1 MKQNYFKS
9 LFLMLMMLVGMGAWA
24 EEVTFTFSDV
34 ASELTW
40 ENGVAQTNVTLDNFT
55 FTVNGGGNNGK
66 YYTSDFTWRFYSG
79 GGLSITPA
87 DGYIITDVTSNP
99 SQSFTVSNGTATTSF
114 SATVK
119 FKSITIK
126 YTTTGGSTTDPTT
139 TYNVTIASNITGG
152 SIKANP
158 ASAVAGTKITLNA
171 TPNEGYEFGGWNVT
185 GATVAD
191 ASSPETTFTMP
202 AANVNVSAKFNK
214 QIVPF
219 TTINEIFASASAAGS
234 TAKEAR
240 VTFNNWVVSAVKNN
254 NAYVTDN
261 AGKGFIIYTNGHGF
275 EVGDILS
282 GTAACKIQLYNGSA
296 ELTNLTST
304 TEGLTVTK
312 GGVITPVTNLSIAD
326 LSGINTG
333 ALVSYEGLEY
343 NGTSF
348 TTSDGATLKPYN
360 TFITLPTL
368 VNGKAYNVTGIYI
381 QYLTTKEIAPRTA
394 EDFELIEILNNYIV
408 FFDTTENGTI
418 VVKNGKTVINDGD
431 EVAEGTVLT
440 IECTPASEDYRFKN
454 WQYKAGD
461 AAWATRTTDFTYTMP
476 SANVQFRANFEEIP
490 TYAIA
495 WSVNGT
501 VVKTDNV
508 KEGAAVNAPEV
519 EAINGK
525 VFTGWVATETIA
537 ADATPAYVTPTTA
550 DKDATYYAVFASVEG
565 EGGEAM
571 THELSQQ
578 QIASAYVSSG
588 DNKTTSY
595 GNYEFGA
602 GWSGSCLINK
612 YSEVCFVQIRKN
624 TANNYI
630 LTPDFGYAV
639 SSITINTTAAGST
652 MDTPAKRQFYLCQT
666 NETAQPTSGDYGT
679 GAITE
684 NNGSVT
690 INVTGDPHQFYIYAN
705 GGAYIKSII
714 VNYGGGTTYSDFTTT
729 VSAPVTKYNVTI
741 SDDIENGTV
750 TVDKET
756 AAEGETVT
764 LTITP
769 EDGYALAQL
778 MVCTD
783 YDDVD
788 VEGNTFVMPASDVEV
803 YAYFAPAS
811 SETYTLSEL
820 AEADIEPYS
829 VVSVS
834 FNNEIV
840 DIQMD
845 EEEGGYIALKDGDNT
860 FVLQTYYA
868 CNAEWTAG
876 GTLSGTWENVYYAE
890 QGGAYILMNDSDE
903 PWAGLTYTAPVA
915 PTNGTLTFKA
925 QNEDGYWA
933 TFSCDKDVIFDAND
947 VVVYTVAV
955 DDKQIVMI
963 DANNNSLSCVT
974 DKTKDGGWVAGY
986 YVQAGAAVLINSVD
1000 ESVNYYFID
1009 TDPFTSN
1016 DLNEV
1021 ETDPEYNMLVPCTS
1035 DGIFKAEA
1043 DGNMYY
1049 KLAYGDNTNKTK
1061 LGFWWGAEDGS
1072 ANFKVKAGGAVLCV
1086 PQATAT
1092 SVKGFSFDMA
1102 NDQDAIKGIE
1112 QKTLDTVIYDM
1123 QGRKVSKTQKGLY
1136 IVNGRKMVK

>member
-1 MKQNYFKS
+1 MMKQNYLKS
-9 LFLMLMMLVGMGAWA
+9 LFLMLMMCVCMGAWA

-191 ASSPETTFTMP
+191 ASSTETTFTMP

-282 GTAACKIQLYNGSA
+282 GTAACKVQLYNGSA

-418 VVKNGKTVINDGD
+418 VVKNGETVINDGD

-490 TYAIA
+490 TYAIT

-501 VVKTDNV
+501 IVKTENV

-519 EAINGK
+519 EAINDK
-525 VFTGWVATETIA
+525 VFTGWVATETVA
-537 ADATPAYVTPTTA
+537 ADATPSYVTPTSA
-550 DKDATYYAVFASVEG
+550 DKDATYYAVFATAEG
-565 EGGEAM
+565 EGGEACL
-571 THELSQQ
+571 TKLNGGSTLEENDNIVVVAQ
-578 QIASAYVSSG
+578 SG
-588 DNKTTSY
+588 DNYYLMYQETVSSSY
-595 GNYEFGA
+595 INYKSFDHEPILADVKDDEKMSWTLTASENDTWILGDATNGYLQNSTNNLYANTESSTPVSISWDNSKAKFTIKNGNRWIACRADLTGDNQYKFRGA
-602 GWSGSCLINK
+602 GNQTDATTK
-612 YSEVCFVQIRKN
+612 
-624 TANNYI
+624 
-630 LTPDFGYAV
+630 
-639 SSITINTTAAGST
+639 SIAFFDIYKIS
-652 MDTPAKRQFYLCQT
+652 
-666 NETAQPTSGDYGT
+666 
-679 GAITE
+679 
-684 NNGSVT
+684 NGS
-690 INVTGDPHQFYIYAN
+690 
-705 GGAYIKSII
+705 SS
-714 VNYGGGTTYSDFTTT
+714 YSDFTTT
-729 VSAPVTKYNVTI
+729 VSEPQ
-741 SDDIENGTV
+741 
-750 TVDKET
+750 
-756 AAEGETVT
+756 AEGGE
-764 LTITP
+764 ITFVAT
-769 EDGYALAQL
+769 DG
-778 MVCTD
+778 TD
-783 YDDVD
+783 Y
-788 VEGNTFVMPASDVEV
+788 
-803 YAYFAPAS
+803 Y
-811 SETYTLSEL
+811 
-820 AEADIEPYS
+820 
-829 VVSVS
+829 
-834 FNNEIV
+834 
-840 DIQMD
+840 
-845 EEEGGYIALKDGDNT
+845 
-860 FVLQTYYA
+860 
-868 CNAEWTAG
+868 
-876 GTLSGTWENVYYAE
+876 
-890 QGGAYILMNDSDE
+890 
-903 PWAGLTYTAPVA
+903 
-915 PTNGTLTFKA
+915 
-925 QNEDGYWA
+925 A
-933 TFSCDKDVIFDAND
+933 TFSCKDHVVAFED
-947 VVVYTVAV
+947 VMVG
-955 DDKQIVMI
+955 DD
-963 DANNNSLSCVT
+963 
-974 DKTKDGGWVAGY
+974 
-986 YVQAGAAVLINSVD
+986 D
-1000 ESVNYYFID
+1000 ESMASLKAYAVYVID
-1009 TDPFTSN
+1009 GALALTDLYDTHNDGTYTYIPKNTGVLLKYHIEEGTMPLAVPFKYA
-1016 DLNEV
+1016 DEWNEYL
-1021 ETDPEYNMLVPCTS
+1021 DDISSDNMLVPCTTT
-1035 DGIFKAEA
+1035 GIFKAEA

-1061 LGFWWGAEDGS
+1061 LGFWWGAENGS
-1072 ANFKVKAGGAVLCV
+1072 GNFKVKAGGAVLCV
-1086 PQATAT
+1086 PQT
-1092 SVKGFSFDMA
+1092 SGVKGFSFDMA
-1102 NDQDAIKGIE
+1102 KDEDAIKGVE
-1112 QKTLDTVIYDM
+1112 QKTFDTVIYDM

-1136 IVNGRKMVK
+1136 IINGRKMVK

>member
-1 MKQNYFKS
+1 MMKQNYLKS

-282 GTAACKIQLYNGSA
+282 GTAACKVQLYNGSA

-418 VVKNGKTVINDGD
+418 VVKNGETVINDGD

-501 VVKTDNV
+501 VVKTDNL
-508 KEGAAVNAPEV
+508 KEGATVTAPEV

-525 VFTGWVATETIA
+525 VFNGWVATETIA

-679 GAITE
+679 GTITE

-690 INVTGDPHQFYIYAN
+690 IDVTGEPHQFYIYAN
-705 GGAYIKSII
+705 GGAYIKSIT
-714 VNYGGGTTYSDFTTT
+714 VNYGGGASYSDFTTT
-729 VSAPVTKYNVTI
+729 VSEPQ
-741 SDDIENGTV
+741 
-750 TVDKET
+750 
-756 AAEGETVT
+756 AEGGK
-764 LTITP
+764 ITFAAT
-769 EDGYALAQL
+769 DG
-778 MVCTD
+778 TD
-783 YDDVD
+783 Y
-788 VEGNTFVMPASDVEV
+788 
-803 YAYFAPAS
+803 Y
-811 SETYTLSEL
+811 
-820 AEADIEPYS
+820 
-829 VVSVS
+829 
-834 FNNEIV
+834 
-840 DIQMD
+840 
-845 EEEGGYIALKDGDNT
+845 
-860 FVLQTYYA
+860 
-868 CNAEWTAG
+868 
-876 GTLSGTWENVYYAE
+876 
-890 QGGAYILMNDSDE
+890 
-903 PWAGLTYTAPVA
+903 
-915 PTNGTLTFKA
+915 
-925 QNEDGYWA
+925 A
-933 TFSCDKDVIFDAND
+933 TFSSDRVVAFEDVM
-947 VVVYTVAV
+947 VG
-955 DDKQIVMI
+955 DD
-963 DANNNSLSCVT
+963 
-974 DKTKDGGWVAGY
+974 
-986 YVQAGAAVLINSVD
+986 D
-1000 ESVNYYFID
+1000 ESMASVKAYAVYVIDGALVLTDLYETHNDGTYTYIPKNTGVLLKYHIEEGKMPLTVNYKYADEWDGYLDDISSD
-1009 TDPFTSN
+1009 
-1016 DLNEV
+1016 
-1021 ETDPEYNMLVPCTS
+1021 NMLVPCTET
-1035 DGIFKAEA
+1035 GIFKAEA
-1043 DGNMYY
+1043 DGNKYY

-1061 LGFWWGAEDGS
+1061 LGFWWGADDGS

-1086 PQATAT
+1086 PQT
-1092 SVKGFSFDMA
+1092 SGVKGFSFDMA
-1102 NDQDAIKGIE
+1102 KDEDAIKGVE
-1112 QKTLDTVIYDM
+1112 KKTFDTVIYDM

-1136 IVNGRKMVK
+1136 IINGRKMVK